1 MEPNTLCAALPVFDL
16 GVFLAAPDSPE
27 AARLCAALA
36 ECLKASSTLVVRCC
50 GRAGRQA
57 GRGGRR
63 CISWQRC
70 WAFVR
75 TDVPARCA
83 SPCSCGC
90 APPPRQRRALLSATP
105 LCRYTNDTSKIYS
118 CPHDTRISSLPWQVR
133 DPRVDAGDSERFLSL
148 MERYFGQA
156 EGAKRADVRADLA
169 YQVSTPQGASR
180 MHVIIH
186 LFNSAAAAHACGEVQ
201 ARAPHKLCWRA
212 GGLVHCCPPQ
222 LPLDRPLSPPS
233 PLPTQVGATPEG
245 VEKPRCLRDPSILA
259 AIEGLPADSRPT
271 VPTEADVKWCACH
284 GSQGEGRR
292 GSVGACAACDVL
304 WQAMASRLP
313 VPAPA

>member
-1 MEPNTLCAALPVFDL
+1 M
-16 GVFLAAPDSPE
+16 
-27 AARLCAALA
+27 R
-36 ECLKASSTLVVRCC
+36 
-50 GRAGRQA
+50 RAGRVLEGLVDARGAVLRAGGQA
-57 GRGGRR
+57 GRPGRAPLHLLAALLGLR
-63 CISWQRC
+63 AHGRACTLR
-70 WAFVR
+70 FTLLLR
-75 TDVPARCA
+75 LR
-83 SPCSCGC
+83 
-90 APPPRQRRALLSATP
+90 PPPRQRRALLSATP